1 MTSVSLLLLSTL
13 GIRRHWTEWLNEAHC
28 TYSCRLKTH
37 RLGALHSLQ
46 WSQDS
51 NSQRVYLGWEHC
63 TAFSGHRTQ
72 TVKGFTWAGS
82 TAQPSVVTGLKQSKG
97 LLGLGAL
104 HSLQWSQDSNSQR
117 VYLGWEH
124 CTAFNGHRTQTV
136 KGFTWAGSTA
146 QPSVVTGLKG
156 FTRAGSTAQF
166 SVVTG
171 LKGFT
176 RAGSTALPSVVTGLK
191 GLTRAG
197 STAQPSVVTGLKGF
211 TRAGSTAQP
220 SVVTG
225 LKGFTRAGST
235 AQPSVVTGLK
245 GSGLELVWLLFFY
258 LLDMATFRG
267 G

>member
-51 NSQRVYLGWEHC
+51 N
-63 TAFSGHRTQ
+63 
-72 TVKGFTWAGS
+72 KGFTWAGS

-104 HSLQWSQDSNSQR
+104 HSLLWSQDSNSQR

-124 CTAFNGHRTQTV
+124 CTAFCGHRTQTV

-146 QPSVVTGLKG
+146 QPSVVTLTGLKGFTRAGSTAQLSVVTGLKG

-176 RAGSTALPSVVTGLK
+176 RAGSAAL
-191 GLTRAG
+191 
-197 STAQPSVVTGLKGF
+197 
-211 TRAGSTAQP
+211 P

-245 GSGLELVWLLFFY
+245 GSGV
-258 LLDMATFRG
+258 
-267 G
+267 